1 MSKRKTFRGRDATIT
16 INQADGK
23 KLGPYRVDTMGA
35 WDFDEL
41 AFETSDAEF
50 AAKLDKEFMM
60 EDYEEEAKRRGV
72 SLERLFALVIQ
83 EALEP
88 IE

>member
-1 MSKRKTFRGRDATIT
+1 MSAKSFKGRDATIT
-16 INQADGK
+16 IEQADGK

-35 WDFDEL
+35 WDFDGLRES
-41 AFETSDAEF
+41 TDAQF

-60 EDYEEEAKRRGV
+60 EDYEDEAKRRGV
-72 SLERLFALVIQ
+72 SLERLFALIIQ

-88 IE
+88 ME